1 MTAVPVPAPDP
12 TPDEQLMARFCAGEE
27 HAFELLY
34 QRHAPAIH
42 AYLRRMIGDRVL
54 AEDLLQTTFLSVVR
68 GRGRYQPQTNL
79 RAWLFA
85 VATNAARDALRR
97 ARRRR
102 EQTHESPERAVDPVL
117 PDPAAARALQQALDE
132 LPPEQREAV
141 LLHKMHELSFPEI
154 AEALGIGVS
163 AAKVRAHRGYEKLRA
178 RLAMLEDAA

>member
-1 MTAVPVPAPDP
+1 MTTVSVPVPAPD
-12 TPDEQLMARFCAGEE
+12 PDEQLMARFCAGDEQ
-27 HAFELLY
+27 AFEQLY
-34 QRHAPAIH
+34 QRYATSIQ
-42 AYLRRMIGDRVL
+42 AYLGRMVGDRVL

-68 GRGRYQPQTNL
+68 SRGRYQPQTNL

-97 ARRRR
+97 TRRRR
-102 EQTHESPERAVDPVL
+102 EQSEQAPERAVDPVL
-117 PDPAAARALQQALDE
+117 PDPAAARALQQALAE
-132 LPPEQREAV
+132 LPPDQREAV